1 MIICNYIN
9 FTKQI
14 KMYFGDIIEHI
25 IDYEIGMSSLSVKKA
40 RFNHDINDN
49 IENFSEKMIIQLQ
62 ENLHNDFNL
71 LSFENSIIYAMI
83 FGKLHTI
90 SLEYNK
96 NTSDY
101 DWVVSINDE
110 IKDGDYKSSVFV
122 F

>member
-1 MIICNYIN
+1 
-9 FTKQI
+9 
-14 KMYFGDIIEHI
+14 MYCGDIIQHI
-25 IDYEIGMSSLSVKKA
+25 IDYEIGMSCLSLKKE
-40 RFNHDINDN
+40 RFNHNINDN
-49 IENFSEKMIIQLQ
+49 IENFSEKIITQLQ

-71 LSFENSIIYAMI
+71 LSFENSTVYAMI

-110 IKDGDYKSSVFV
+110 IKDYTYESSVFV
-122 F
+122 I